1 MLRSLL
7 GTQLMIEQKSRT
19 AFNLD
24 TILLSDFVKVPY
36 RSKVILDVGTG
47 AGPIMLYLSQK
58 TKAKIIGIEI
68 QEDRFL
74 QAQHNIILNHLETQC
89 SVIHHDFK
97 TLMMKDVDMIV
108 TNPPFF
114 KVNETSN
121 VNDSIDD
128 TIARHEVTLNLEK
141 LIESASR
148 LLKYSG
154 YFVMI
159 HRPDRFAEI
168 VSVMNQY
175 HMEIKRVRFVHPYV
189 DDKANHVL
197 IEAVKKGSPGMLVE
211 KPLILYVEK
220 HIPTRELVEIY
231 GGRTYAVKSTL

>member
-1 MLRSLL
+1 
-7 GTQLMIEQKSRT
+7 MIEQKSRT

-24 TILLSDFVKVPY
+24 TILLSDFVKIPY
-36 RSKVILDVGTG
+36 RSKVILDIGTG
-47 AGPIMLYLSQK
+47 AGPVMLYLSQK
-58 TKAKIIGIEI
+58 TKAKIIGVEI

-74 QAQHNIILNHLETQC
+74 QASHNIQLNHLESQC
-89 SVIHHDFK
+89 SVIHQDIK
-97 TLMMKDVDMIV
+97 TLMMKDVDVIV

-114 KVNETSN
+114 KINETSN

-128 TIARHEVTLNLEK
+128 TIARHEVSLSLEE

-148 LLKYSG
+148 ILKYAG

-168 VSVMNQY
+168 VSVMNRY

-197 IEAVKKGSPGMLVE
+197 IEAVKKGSPGMMLE

-231 GGRTYAVKSTL
+231 GGRSYAVNSAL